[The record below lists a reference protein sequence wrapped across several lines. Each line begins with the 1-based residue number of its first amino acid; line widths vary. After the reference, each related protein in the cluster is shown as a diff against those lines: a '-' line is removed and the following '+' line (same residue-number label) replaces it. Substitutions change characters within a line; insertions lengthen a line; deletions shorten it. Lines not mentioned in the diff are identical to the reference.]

1 MRKAQVQRKATHS
14 PAARSAARSNSGGAA
29 RSKDAVNSAQL
40 KAVSLTLNANPTAL
54 AQRKLKDS
62 MQQGS
67 QAVAQK
73 AKADS
78 LQAKFLGDSS
88 VAQRAGQEEEL
99 MQGKFKTAQLM
110 QQEEPLQ
117 GKFDTAQLV
126 QEEEPLQGKF
136 DTAQLMQEEEPLQG
150 KFDTAQLMQEEEPL
164 QGKFDTAQLMQE
176 EEPLQGKA
184 KTAQLEEKPAAN
196 NTGLP
201 DNLKAGI
208 ENLSGMSMDNV
219 QVHYN
224 SDKPAQLN
232 AHAYAQGTDI
242 HVASGQE
249 KHLPHEAWHVVQQ
262 AQGRVQPTT
271 QMAGGTQVND
281 DNSLESEAD
290 VMGAKAMQ
298 FKAASQSTK
307 SSK

>member
-1 MRKAQVQRKATHS
+1 MRTAQVQRKATHS

-126 QEEEPLQGKF
+126 
-136 DTAQLMQEEEPLQG
+136 QEEEPLQG

>member
-164 QGKFDTAQLMQE
+164 QGK
-176 EEPLQGKA
+176 A

-242 HVASGQE
+242 HVATGQE

>member
-1 MRKAQVQRKATHS
+1 
-14 PAARSAARSNSGGAA
+14 
-29 RSKDAVNSAQL
+29 
-40 KAVSLTLNANPTAL
+40 
-54 AQRKLKDS
+54 

-67 QAVAQK
+67 QTVAQK

-110 QQEEPLQ
+110 QQ
-117 GKFDTAQLV
+117 
-126 QEEEPLQGKF
+126 
-136 DTAQLMQEEEPLQG
+136 
-150 KFDTAQLMQEEEPL
+150 EEPL

>member
-14 PAARSAARSNSGGAA
+14 PAARSAARNNSGGAA
-29 RSKDAVNSAQL
+29 QSKDAVNSAQL

-67 QAVAQK
+67 QTVAQK

-110 QQEEPLQ
+110 QQ
-117 GKFDTAQLV
+117 
-126 QEEEPLQGKF
+126 EEPLQGKF

>member
-14 PAARSAARSNSGGAA
+14 PAARSAARNNSGGAA

-78 LQAKFLGDSS
+78 LQAKFFGDSS

-117 GKFDTAQLV
+117 GKFDTAQL
-126 QEEEPLQGKF
+126 
-136 DTAQLMQEEEPLQG
+136 MQEEEPLQG
-150 KFDTAQLMQEEEPL
+150 KFDA
-164 QGKFDTAQLMQE
+164 AQLMQE

>member
-14 PAARSAARSNSGGAA
+14 PAARSAARNNSGGAA

-78 LQAKFLGDSS
+78 LQAKFFGDSS

-110 QQEEPLQ
+110 QQ
-117 GKFDTAQLV
+117 
-126 QEEEPLQGKF
+126 
-136 DTAQLMQEEEPLQG
+136 EEPLQG

>member
-1 MRKAQVQRKATHS
+1 
-14 PAARSAARSNSGGAA
+14 
-29 RSKDAVNSAQL
+29 
-40 KAVSLTLNANPTAL
+40 VSLTLNANPTAL

-110 QQEEPLQ
+110 
-117 GKFDTAQLV
+117 

>member
-14 PAARSAARSNSGGAA
+14 PAARSAARNNSGGAA

-110 QQEEPLQ
+110 QQ
-117 GKFDTAQLV
+117 
-126 QEEEPLQGKF
+126 
-136 DTAQLMQEEEPLQG
+136 
-150 KFDTAQLMQEEEPL
+150 EEPL

>member
-126 QEEEPLQGKF
+126 
-136 DTAQLMQEEEPLQG
+136 QEEEPLQG

>member
-110 QQEEPLQ
+110 
-117 GKFDTAQLV
+117 